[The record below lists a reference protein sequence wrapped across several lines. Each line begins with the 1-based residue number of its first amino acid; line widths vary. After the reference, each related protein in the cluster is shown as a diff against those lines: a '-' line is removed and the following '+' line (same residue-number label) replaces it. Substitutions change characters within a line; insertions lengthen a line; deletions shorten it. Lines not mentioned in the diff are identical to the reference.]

1 MFNQFYYGHQVLFP
15 VLDNEHYYLIV
26 FDFIK
31 SECVIIDNIY
41 REESIE
47 VLYENVPN
55 DLVTKFHIYL
65 I

>member
-1 MFNQFYYGHQVLFP
+1 MFNQFYYGHQVFLP